1 MEDNLWRNLLYFFL
15 SAGGAKFEMAALLNP
30 ILVGRIAC
38 PLQSLS
44 TMESF
49 TTLSFLILLLSGE
62 YPLLLLSQEERQ
74 L

>member
-1 MEDNLWRNLLYFFL
+1 
-15 SAGGAKFEMAALLNP
+15 MAALLNP